1 MQSWVRNRRHHGRL
15 KSLVQFCRWVWK
27 RWTVS
32 STQAKVMDRTG
43 EVLPN
48 GFLGPVRG
56 WSGLVPSASAPLQ
69 LPRQRAQL
77 RAPAASSHEAHDLI
91 EVQSWTESLGR
102 IEETLPELSRRL
114 TDGGLLL
121 LDIDNIQCARMLRQ
135 VVEGRPGQFDPAGC
149 TEDPSVFLPLR
160 RVLAA
165 AAASGLWVQ
174 DVVCVPPAAQE
185 FPPDFARTLFA
196 GGLLS
201 LDWLHGTPPTRY
213 WLVCQKTRP
222 VAGSV
227 LLAGGSAAARAHTE
241 ALLRSFLPGDWEVVH
256 GEAVR
261 ECAQWNRAVSKARGE
276 VVWFLRGGAEPSAAA
291 FAALVARA
299 GVGPVALAGGEGREH
314 GGKGESAGKRK
325 HDGSEHAGKG
335 EHATKCNPGAERAH
349 AGDIVGLMLPRHDV
363 LLVGPLPE
371 HIANSQVALEDYAMR
386 LEAKL
391 PQLQTVPGNLPSP
404 GAPVESPECFAAE
417 MQELVARWAPI
428 QPLPTA
434 PATQTASLGKPAAAP
449 PWAGRAPRISLCMIA
464 RNEERFLPEC
474 LARAREAVDEI
485 VLVDT
490 GSTDRTVAIAESFGA
505 KVLHSPWDDDFSAPR
520 NVALRAATGD
530 WILVLDADEFLQ
542 AGAAPR
548 IRELATSS
556 TVSGYHLH
564 FVNVYGH
571 GKTVGVMMVR
581 LFRNLPGIGYENV
594 IHEQVSP
601 SLQRLGTPLGL
612 VLASADVEVDHHGYT
627 DQVMNERG
635 KNERNE
641 RLFLK
646 QLAQKPDDIYGLYK
660 YGDFLR
666 RVPGRGADS
675 RRLLDRCLELILGGS
690 PSLPRE
696 LPYAAEVAAL
706 CALEAARTGDLERA
720 RSVLDVALRRFIP
733 TPNLHYLAA
742 SLALAENR
750 ADDAIA
756 HYRRCLA
763 YHGQVLV
770 VPIQEGITG
779 HVSLAG
785 IAQAWMLRGEFE
797 RAAPLLEQAIAL
809 EPSYEV
815 AQLAL
820 SRLWLLRGDATRALQ
835 VLTTFLAAHPDSPGA
850 CQQITLILQRIG
862 ETAAAKR
869 MGRHAVQL
877 LEARALDHE
886 AAAMEKL
893 LAAM

>member
-1 MQSWVRNRRHHGRL
+1 
-15 KSLVQFCRWVWK
+15 
-27 RWTVS
+27 
-32 STQAKVMDRTG
+32 MDRTG

-77 RAPAASSHEAHDLI
+77 RALAASPPGAHDLI
-91 EVQSWTESLGR
+91 EVQSWTEALGR
-102 IEETLPELSRRL
+102 IEETLPELSLRL

-121 LDIDNIQCARMLRQ
+121 LDIDNIQGARMLRQ

-149 TEDPSVFLPLR
+149 PEDPSVFLPLR

-174 DVVCVPPAAQE
+174 DVVSVPPAAME

-213 WLVCQKTRP
+213 WLVCQKARP

-241 ALLRSFLPGDWEVVH
+241 TLLRSFLPDDWEVVH

-291 FAALVARA
+291 FAALAARA
-299 GVGPVALAGGEGREH
+299 GVGPVALAGDEVQEH
-314 GGKGESAGKRK
+314 VGSGASAGKRAPTGK
-325 HDGSEHAGKG
+325 RAQDGEGAQDGKGGQAETRADAGKG
-335 EHATKCNPGAERAH
+335 KPGAERAH

-391 PQLQTVPGNLPSP
+391 AQLQTVPGSLPSP
-404 GAPVESPECFAAE
+404 KAPVECPASFAAE
-417 MQELVARWAPI
+417 MQEMVARWAPI
-428 QPLPTA
+428 QPLPAA
-434 PATQTASLGKPAAAP
+434 PAAEPANPGQAIAAP

-474 LARAREAVDEI
+474 LTRAREAVDEI

-520 NVALRAATGD
+520 NVGLRAATGD

-542 AGAAPR
+542 AGAAAR
-548 IRELATSS
+548 IRELVTNAA
-556 TVSGYHLH
+556 VSGYHLH

-571 GKTVGVMMVR
+571 GKTLGVMMVR

-675 RRLLDRCLELILGGS
+675 RRLLDRCLELILRGS

-770 VPIQEGITG
+770 VPIQEGITA

-797 RAAPLLEQAIAL
+797 RSAPLLEQAIAL

-835 VLTTFLAAHPDSPGA
+835 VLTTFLAAHPESPGA